1 MTIGKWV
8 ISVSMNNIKIKAID
22 LFSGCGG
29 VSCGLIRAG
38 FEVVAAVEIEPAAVK
53 AYKNYKPLS
62 KVNVLEKDICNLT
75 GQDILTAGGI
85 NKGETYLLAGCPPCQ
100 NFSFQNRKNKSKS
113 EDVRK
118 KLLFQFL
125 KVILDVYP
133 PFVLMENVPGITS
146 KTKHNDENGV
156 PQASNKEI
164 LDSFFNE
171 LRDESRPENKRYFIV
186 SGVLNAADY
195 GVPQIRKRFVLHA
208 VRYDIYKTLTKK
220 GFVFGLPE
228 TTHSEIGENGL
239 KKWRT
244 VRAAIEN
251 LPPIVQGETYVDP
264 DRKIHNHCC
273 AGLSEI
279 NIKRMQIIRKNGGSR
294 TGLPD
299 DLTLDCHKKLRKD
312 GTVYA
317 GHKDVYGIMDYDK
330 PSPTM
335 TGGCLCYT
343 KGRFGHPTQ
352 DRAISIREAAR
363 LQTFPDDFI
372 FENFVTSSG
381 LQIGNAVPVK
391 LVEASGLEFIRCIN
405 VLLDRNNLCHG

>member
-1 MTIGKWV
+1 MTGRLV
-8 ISVSMNNIKIKAID
+8 ISVNMYNKKIKAID

-29 VSCGLIRAG
+29 VSCGLVRAG

-53 AYKNYKPLS
+53 TYNNYEPLS
-62 KVNVLEKDICNLT
+62 NVNVIAKDICNLT
-75 GQDILTAGGI
+75 GQDILTASGI
-85 NKGETYLLAGCPPCQ
+85 NKDEIYLLAGCPPCQ
-100 NFSFQNRKNKSKS
+100 NFSFQNRENKNKS
-113 EDVRK
+113 EAIRK

-146 KTKHNDENGV
+146 KSKHIGNDGV
-156 PQASNKEI
+156 TQVSNKEI
-164 LDSFFNE
+164 LYSFIAE
-171 LRDESRPENKRYFIV
+171 LSAESRPENERYFVV

-195 GVPQIRKRFVLHA
+195 GVPQLRKRFVLHA
-208 VRYDIYKTLTKK
+208 VRFDIYKILAEK
-220 GFVFGLPE
+220 GFVFKLPK
-228 TTHSEIGENGL
+228 TTHSEKGENGL
-239 KKWRT
+239 RKWIT
-244 VRAAIEN
+244 VREAVED
-251 LPPIVQGETYVDP
+251 LPPIAQGETYVDP
-264 DRKIHNHCC
+264 DGKIRNHCC
-273 AGLSEI
+273 ARLSDI

-294 TGLPD
+294 TSLPEN
-299 DLTLDCHKKLRKD
+299 LTLDCHKKLRKD
-312 GTVYA
+312 GTVYT

-363 LQTFPDDFI
+363 LQTFPDDFT
-372 FENFVTSSG
+372 FENFVTSAG

-391 LVEASGLEFIRCIN
+391 LVEASGRELMRCIN
-405 VLLDRNNLCHG
+405 ALLDK